1 MKVLVIGGTGFIGL
15 NIAEKLASRT
25 GYTVTLADNLFRG
38 KHDPIV
44 ESLITRE
51 NVSLVNADFT
61 NPKSYELLED
71 DYDHVY
77 MLASV
82 VGVQYT
88 IDIPDELIRINTCLI
103 LNTLE
108 WLKSSKCKK
117 VLFSS
122 TSECYSGTVDEFS
135 YKVPTDEKVP
145 LCIPDIKNPR
155 FSYAVTKML
164 GESGFLNYSKK
175 HNFEATIIRF
185 HNVYGP
191 RMGFKHVVPQITHRF
206 FLKERDFKIFG
217 YNQTRAF
224 NHISDAVAGTIA
236 AMESA
241 NTNGEI
247 IHLGDANAEISI
259 KTLVDFV
266 GELMNYDGDFELV
279 SAQTG
284 L

>member
-236 AMESA
+236 AMGLL
-241 NTNGEI
+241 TQTVKLFT
-247 IHLGDANAEISI
+247 LGTPTPRS
-259 KTLVDFV
+259 
-266 GELMNYDGDFELV
+266 
-279 SAQTG
+279 Q
-284 L
+284 